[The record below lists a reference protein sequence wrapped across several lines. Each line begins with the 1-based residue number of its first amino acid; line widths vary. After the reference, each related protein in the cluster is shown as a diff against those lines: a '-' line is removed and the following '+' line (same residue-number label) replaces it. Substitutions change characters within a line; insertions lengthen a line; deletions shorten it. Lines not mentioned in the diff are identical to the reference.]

1 MMFDSLPPL
10 EEVVVHFASYH
21 QDRTNQHNETN
32 NWGLGLHFT
41 RTDRSQYVAG
51 TYKNSQWKQS
61 IYAGV
66 MWEVYAA
73 GPLSFTVTAGAITGY
88 EMAVTPMLLP
98 EGRLRFGNMSLI
110 VTYVPGIFGFSIG
123 RKF

>member
-21 QDRTNQHNETN
+21 QDRTNPHNETN

-61 IYAGV
+61 VYAGV

-73 GPLSFTVTAGAITGY
+73 GPLSFNVLAGGITGY
-88 EMAVTPMLLP
+88 NMAVMPVLLP
-98 EGRLRFGNMSLI
+98 EGRLHFGNTSLI